1 LNVISSDFIFF
12 KIVSRSKKLG
22 LIFVSDLST
31 LKKNIM
37 IDNLKKFLNE
47 EQDPKAIEKI
57 TSKLNDLLMKNE
69 EIGYIA
75 VQKKPAITV
84 FPDSIVVTNKRI
96 IICQP
101 KNMGL
106 SMNFTD
112 FTWDEIE
119 GTFMKENILGSE
131 FSFSTK
137 TQIQVSIDYIPK
149 IQARKIS
156 TYAKEQLDLLRNPI
170 VNPLVSEEETKIPE
184 FIPEEIEEVETEE
197 VINYAEIMP
206 TVSNYAETI
215 EENTSTSTE
224 KLLSELTQDEL
235 FAKLQNYK
243 KLLDNGLILQGEY
256 DAYKK
261 EILSYM

>member
-1 LNVISSDFIFF
+1 
-12 KIVSRSKKLG
+12 
-22 LIFVSDLST
+22 
-31 LKKNIM
+31 M

-84 FPDSIVVTNKRI
+84 FPDSVVVTNKRI

-101 KNMGL
+101 KNLGL

-156 TYAKEQLDLLRNPI
+156 TYAKEQLDILKNPAA
-170 VNPLVSEEETKIPE
+170 SEEVKAQVPE
-184 FIPEEIEEVETEE
+184 FIQEEIIEEVETEE
-197 VINYAEIMP
+197 VTNYAEIMP
-206 TVSNYAETI
+206 AVSNYAELI
-215 EENTSTSTE
+215 EENTTASTE
-224 KLLSELTQDEL
+224 KPTNELTQDEL

-256 DAYKK
+256 DALKK
-261 EILSYM
+261 EILSMM

>member
-1 LNVISSDFIFF
+1 
-12 KIVSRSKKLG
+12 
-22 LIFVSDLST
+22 
-31 LKKNIM
+31 M

-112 FTWDEIE
+112 FTWDEVE

-156 TYAKEQLDLLRNPI
+156 TYAKEQLDLLKNPI
-170 VNPLVSEEETKIPE
+170 INTVVSEEEKVQIPE
-184 FIPEEIEEVETEE
+184 FIQEEIEEVETEE

-206 TVSNYAETI
+206 AVSNYAEPI
-215 EENTSTSTE
+215 VENTTTSTE
-224 KLLSELTQDEL
+224 KLSNELSQDEL

-256 DAYKK
+256 DAFKK

>member
-1 LNVISSDFIFF
+1 
-12 KIVSRSKKLG
+12 
-22 LIFVSDLST
+22 
-31 LKKNIM
+31 M

-84 FPDSIVVTNKRI
+84 FPDSVVVTNKRI

-101 KNMGL
+101 KNLGL

-156 TYAKEQLDLLRNPI
+156 TYAKEQLDILKNPAA
-170 VNPLVSEEETKIPE
+170 SEEVKAQVPE
-184 FIPEEIEEVETEE
+184 FMQEEIIEEVETEE
-197 VINYAEIMP
+197 VTNYAEIMP
-206 TVSNYAETI
+206 AVSNYAELI
-215 EENTSTSTE
+215 EENTTASTE
-224 KLLSELTQDEL
+224 KPTNELTQDEL

-256 DAYKK
+256 DALKK
-261 EILSYM
+261 EILSMM